1 MLAKNSQ
8 APRSIRK
15 HALSLAFFAS
25 KLAPTEGDPTRTA
38 ALFCIL
44 LIYPCPSHPTPA
56 RGHRSDPV
64 PMDRTLTVFTFR
76 WPLLL
81 AAVFALCAT
90 GCSQQQGRD
99 IARQFS
105 DGKPDEFFQTSVDRM
120 ATLGMRDNLQ
130 SLYLLMS
137 KLYLRNPNQWRQSGY
152 PDAVTAARQI
162 RQAIENR
169 QPLPALG
176 DRRDLAALSYSLSP
190 DFRGD
195 RVGAFIYAIGSML
208 VTAHGGRTQFY
219 VTDSINPQFV
229 SNAARN
235 IEKATWL
242 LSQRQDANGVLLL
255 FSNEISEEGSNL
267 SFAVEFGKIVARLD
281 LLTQILDERYRRIGL
296 NYAQS
301 LLLMNFLPVQ

>member
-1 MLAKNSQ
+1 
-8 APRSIRK
+8 
-15 HALSLAFFAS
+15 
-25 KLAPTEGDPTRTA
+25 
-38 ALFCIL
+38 
-44 LIYPCPSHPTPA
+44 
-56 RGHRSDPV
+56 
-64 PMDRTLTVFTFR
+64 MDRTLFVFASRWMRRPLVLAVVFTF
-76 WPLLL
+76 
-81 AAVFALCAT
+81 FAS
-90 GCSQQQGRD
+90 GCSQQQERD
-99 IARQFS
+99 IAKQFS
-105 DGKPDEFFQTSVDRM
+105 NGKPDELFQTSVDRM

-137 KLYLRNPNQWRQSGY
+137 KLYLRNPSQWRQSGY

-162 RQAIENR
+162 RQAIEQR
-169 QPLPALG
+169 RPLPALG

-190 DFRGD
+190 EFRGD

-208 VTAHGGRTQFY
+208 VTAHGGRTEFY
-219 VTDSINPQFV
+219 VMDSINPQFV

-242 LSQRQDANGVLLL
+242 LSQRQDASGALLL
-255 FSNEISEEGSNL
+255 FSNEISEEATNL

>member
-1 MLAKNSQ
+1 
-8 APRSIRK
+8 
-15 HALSLAFFAS
+15 
-25 KLAPTEGDPTRTA
+25 
-38 ALFCIL
+38 
-44 LIYPCPSHPTPA
+44 
-56 RGHRSDPV
+56 
-64 PMDRTLTVFTFR
+64 MDRTSTVSTSR

-81 AAVFALCAT
+81 AAILTLCAA

-176 DRRDLAALSYSLSP
+176 DRSDLAALSYSWSP

>member
-1 MLAKNSQ
+1 MDR
-8 APRSIRK
+8 RSTVSIFNRMRR
-15 HALSLAFFAS
+15 LSLPAMA
-25 KLAPTEGDPTRTA
+25 
-38 ALFCIL
+38 CI
-44 LIYPCPSHPTPA
+44 
-56 RGHRSDPV
+56 V
-64 PMDRTLTVFTFR
+64 
-76 WPLLL
+76 L
-81 AAVFALCAT
+81 AAS
-90 GCSQQQGRD
+90 GCTQQQGRD
-99 IARQFS
+99 IAKQFS
-105 DGKPDEFFQTSVDRM
+105 NGKPDEFFQTSVDRM

-152 PDAVTAARQI
+152 PDAVSAQREI
-162 RQAIENR
+162 RQAIEQR
-169 QPLPALG
+169 RPLAALG
-176 DRRDLAALSYSLSP
+176 ERRDLAALSYSLSP
-190 DFRGD
+190 EFKGD
-195 RVGAFIYAIGSML
+195 RVGAFIYAIGSMI
-208 VTAHGGRTQFY
+208 VTAHGGRTEFY
-219 VTDSINPQFV
+219 LTDSINPQFV

-281 LLTQILDERYRRIGL
+281 LLTQMLDERYRRIGL

>member
-1 MLAKNSQ
+1 MPA
-8 APRSIRK
+8 
-15 HALSLAFFAS
+15 
-25 KLAPTEGDPTRTA
+25 
-38 ALFCIL
+38 
-44 LIYPCPSHPTPA
+44 TPYCVWPEQLD
-56 RGHRSDPV
+56 RV
-64 PMDRTLTVFTFR
+64 PMPRTLPVFTAFWTR
-76 WPLLL
+76 RPLLL
-81 AAVFALCAT
+81 AVVLMGCASACT
-90 GCSQQQGRD
+90 QQQGRD
-99 IARQFS
+99 IAKQFS
-105 DGKPDEFFQTSVDRM
+105 NGKPDEFFQTSVDRM

-152 PDAVTAARQI
+152 PDVVSAAREI
-162 RQAIENR
+162 RKAIENR

-190 DFRGD
+190 EFRGD

-219 VTDSINPQFV
+219 ISDSINPQFV
-229 SNAARN
+229 NNAARN

-267 SFAVEFGKIVARLD
+267 SFAVEFGKIVARLG
-281 LLTQILDERYRRIGL
+281 LLTQMLDERYRRIGL

>member
-1 MLAKNSQ
+1 
-8 APRSIRK
+8 
-15 HALSLAFFAS
+15 
-25 KLAPTEGDPTRTA
+25 
-38 ALFCIL
+38 
-44 LIYPCPSHPTPA
+44 
-56 RGHRSDPV
+56 
-64 PMDRTLTVFTFR
+64 MDRTLLVFITR
-76 WPLLL
+76 WMRQPLLL
-81 AAVFALCAT
+81 VAVLMLCAN

-99 IARQFS
+99 IAKQFS
-105 DGKPDEFFQTSVDRM
+105 NGKPDEFFQTSVDRI

-130 SLYLLMS
+130 SLYLLMN

-152 PDAVTAARQI
+152 LDAVTAARQI
-162 RQAIENR
+162 RQAIELR

-190 DFRGD
+190 EFRGD

-208 VTAHGGRTQFY
+208 VTAHGGRTEFY
-219 VTDSINPQFV
+219 ITDAINPQFV

-235 IEKATWL
+235 IEKATRL
-242 LSQRQDANGVLLL
+242 LSQRQDANGSLLL
-255 FSNEISEEGSNL
+255 FSNEISEESSNL

-281 LLTQILDERYRRIGL
+281 LLTQVLDERYRRIGV

>member
-1 MLAKNSQ
+1 MSV
-8 APRSIRK
+8 PT
-15 HALSLAFFAS
+15 ALISRADS
-25 KLAPTEGDPTRTA
+25 E
-38 ALFCIL
+38 
-44 LIYPCPSHPTPA
+44 
-56 RGHRSDPV
+56 SDLV
-64 PMDRTLTVFTFR
+64 PMDRTLPVRLTHFMRQPLVLAVVF
-76 WPLLL
+76 LLG
-81 AAVFALCAT
+81 VC

-99 IARQFS
+99 IANQFS
-105 DGKPDEFFQTSVDRM
+105 KGKPDEIFQTSVDRM
-120 ATLGMRDNLQ
+120 ATLGMHDNLQ
-130 SLYLLMS
+130 SLYLLMN
-137 KLYLRNPNQWRQSGY
+137 KLYMRNPAQWRQSGY
-152 PDAVTAARQI
+152 TDEVSAARAI
-162 RQAIENR
+162 RQAIEQR

-176 DRRDLAALSYSLSP
+176 ERRDLAALSYSLSP
-190 DFRGD
+190 EFRGD

-208 VTAHGGRTQFY
+208 ITAHGGRTEFY

-255 FSNEISEEGSNL
+255 FSNEISDQTSNL

-281 LLTQILDERYRRIGL
+281 LLAQILDERYRRIGL

>member
-1 MLAKNSQ
+1 MMQTRFARLFLVALLMLGA
-8 APRSIRK
+8 
-15 HALSLAFFAS
+15 
-25 KLAPTEGDPTRTA
+25 TA
-38 ALFCIL
+38 C
-44 LIYPCPSHPTPA
+44 T
-56 RGHRSDPV
+56 
-64 PMDRTLTVFTFR
+64 
-76 WPLLL
+76 
-81 AAVFALCAT
+81 
-90 GCSQQQGRD
+90 QQQGRD
-99 IARQFS
+99 LAKQFRE
-105 DGKPDEFFQTSVDRM
+105 GKPDEFFQTSVDRM
-120 ATLGMRDNLQ
+120 ATIGMRDNLQ
-130 SLYLLMS
+130 SLYLLMG
-137 KLYLRNPNQWRQSGY
+137 KLYLRNPNQWRKSGF
-152 PDAVTAARQI
+152 PDGTTAQREI
-162 RQAIENR
+162 RNAIEKR

-190 DFRGD
+190 EFEGD

-208 VTAHGGRTQFY
+208 VTAHGGRTEFY
-219 VTDSINPQFV
+219 MTDSIDPQFI

-281 LLTQILDERYRRIGL
+281 LLTQILDERYRRVGF